1 MSLDEKPDF
10 SEPELSEDD
19 MKRLSQMGL
28 DNIIEQV
35 TTDTSSVADLFDDT
49 KEEKDNIN
57 NQNNKEKADE
67 KKADVNMAVDT
78 VDNYEAP
85 ADSAK
90 ASKKGKK
97 KQKKEKT
104 KKNNIFSVIKSV
116 FFENLDEED
125 EDLDVEKKEKSSK
138 QKVVKT
144 NKTKKYVDDVR
155 KDDDIRQS
163 APEPQAELQP
173 HAEPQPENESIID
186 DKIEPEASVNNNA
199 ASEKIVDENMAD
211 IADNINQDDENSV
224 NNDIY
229 DNTPEEKTE
238 KNDLPEEPDRSKDE
252 NVQLI
257 KEMYGD
263 KDNLDENIA
272 PKKGLIAKLKYRI
285 AQLKKKNAEE
295 DKLEEEAELADIE
308 EQKKKKEEKQAA
320 AAVKKENAKKEKEV
334 KAAEKKKAKDA
345 KAAKKAAKPKKE
357 KKPKPEPKP
366 GDILKIKPKSII
378 LFITLVASVIVLIS
392 LLNTTVSY
400 TTAISKA
407 KTNLE
412 NGDYSKVYESLSGMK
427 LNKNDETLYRQAT
440 LITYVTRQYESY
452 QNYMEMDMKTEAINA
467 LVKGLARYDT
477 YYNEANSLGVGN
489 QMKEARAQII
499 QAFNDTFKI
508 SESEAVSLVAM
519 SDNNFTQYYKKIE
532 AYGKA
537 R

>member
-35 TTDTSSVADLFDDT
+35 TTDTSSVDDLFDDT

-78 VDNYEAP
+78 VDNDETA
-85 ADSAK
+85 ADSSK

-125 EDLDVEKKEKSSK
+125 EDLDIEKKEKSSK

-144 NKTKKYVDDVR
+144 NKTKKSVDDVR

-186 DKIEPEASVNNNA
+186 
-199 ASEKIVDENMAD
+199 ENRAD

-229 DNTPEEKTE
+229 DDTSEDKTE

-366 GDILKIKPKSII
+366 GDILKIKPKSIM

-427 LNKNDETLYRQAT
+427 LNKSDETLYRQAT

-519 SDNNFTQYYKKIE
+519 SDNNFTQYYRKIE

>member
-35 TTDTSSVADLFDDT
+35 TTDTSSVDDLFDDT

-78 VDNYEAP
+78 VDNDETA
-85 ADSAK
+85 ADSSK

-125 EDLDVEKKEKSSK
+125 EDLDIEKKEKSSK

-144 NKTKKYVDDVR
+144 NKTKKSVDDVR

-173 HAEPQPENESIID
+173 HAELQPENESIID
-186 DKIEPEASVNNNA
+186 
-199 ASEKIVDENMAD
+199 ENRAD
-211 IADNINQDDENSV
+211 IADNINQDDENYV

-229 DNTPEEKTE
+229 DDTSEDKTE

-366 GDILKIKPKSII
+366 GDILKIKPKSIM

-427 LNKNDETLYRQAT
+427 LNKSDETLYRQAT

-519 SDNNFTQYYKKIE
+519 SDNNFTQYYRKIE

>member
-35 TTDTSSVADLFDDT
+35 TTDTSSVDDLFDDT

-57 NQNNKEKADE
+57 NQNNKEKSDE

-78 VDNYEAP
+78 VDNDETAS
-85 ADSAK
+85 DSAK

-125 EDLDVEKKEKSSK
+125 EDLDIEKKEKSSK

-144 NKTKKYVDDVR
+144 NKTKKSVDDVR

-186 DKIEPEASVNNNA
+186 
-199 ASEKIVDENMAD
+199 ENRAD
-211 IADNINQDDENSV
+211 IADNINQDAENSV

-229 DNTPEEKTE
+229 DDTSEDKTE

-295 DKLEEEAELADIE
+295 DKLEEEAELADVE

-366 GDILKIKPKSII
+366 GDILKIKPKSIM

-427 LNKNDETLYRQAT
+427 LNKSDETLYRQAT

-467 LVKGLARYDT
+467 LVKGLSRYDT

-508 SESEAVSLVAM
+508 SESEAVSLVSM
-519 SDNNFTQYYKKIE
+519 SDNNFTQYYRKIE

>member
-35 TTDTSSVADLFDDT
+35 TTDTSSVDDLFDDT

-78 VDNYEAP
+78 VDNDETAS
-85 ADSAK
+85 DSAK

-125 EDLDVEKKEKSSK
+125 EDLDIEKKEKSSK

-144 NKTKKYVDDVR
+144 NKTKKSVDDVR

-186 DKIEPEASVNNNA
+186 
-199 ASEKIVDENMAD
+199 ENRAD

-229 DNTPEEKTE
+229 DDTSEDKTE

-357 KKPKPEPKP
+357 KKPRPEPKP
-366 GDILKIKPKSII
+366 GDILKIKPKSIM

-427 LNKNDETLYRQAT
+427 LNKSDETLYRQAT

-519 SDNNFTQYYKKIE
+519 SDNNFTQYYRKIE

>member
-35 TTDTSSVADLFDDT
+35 TTDTSSVDDLFDDT

-78 VDNYEAP
+78 VDNDETA

-125 EDLDVEKKEKSSK
+125 EDLDIEKKEKSSK

-144 NKTKKYVDDVR
+144 NKTKKSVDDVR

-173 HAEPQPENESIID
+173 HAEPQPENESII
-186 DKIEPEASVNNNA
+186 E
-199 ASEKIVDENMAD
+199 ENRAD

-229 DNTPEEKTE
+229 DDTSEDKTE

-272 PKKGLIAKLKYRI
+272 PKKGFIAKLKYRI

-366 GDILKIKPKSII
+366 GDILKIKPKSIM

-427 LNKNDETLYRQAT
+427 LNKSDETLYRQAT

-519 SDNNFTQYYKKIE
+519 SDNNFTQYYRKIE

>member
-35 TTDTSSVADLFDDT
+35 TTDTSSVDDLFDDT

-78 VDNYEAP
+78 VDNDETAS
-85 ADSAK
+85 DSAK

-125 EDLDVEKKEKSSK
+125 EDLDIEKKEKSSK

-144 NKTKKYVDDVR
+144 NKTKKSVDDVR

-186 DKIEPEASVNNNA
+186 
-199 ASEKIVDENMAD
+199 ENRAD

-229 DNTPEEKTE
+229 DDTSEDKTE

-366 GDILKIKPKSII
+366 GDILKIKPKSIM

-427 LNKNDETLYRQAT
+427 LNKSDETLYRQAT

>member
-10 SEPELSEDD
+10 SEPELSEED

-35 TTDTSSVADLFDDT
+35 TTDTSSVDDLFDDT

-78 VDNYEAP
+78 VDNDETA

-125 EDLDVEKKEKSSK
+125 EDLDIEKKEKSSK

-144 NKTKKYVDDVR
+144 NKTKKSVDDVR

-173 HAEPQPENESIID
+173 ENESIID
-186 DKIEPEASVNNNA
+186 
-199 ASEKIVDENMAD
+199 ENRAD

-229 DNTPEEKTE
+229 DDTSEDKTE

-366 GDILKIKPKSII
+366 GDILKIKPKSIM

-427 LNKNDETLYRQAT
+427 LNKSDETLYRQAT

-519 SDNNFTQYYKKIE
+519 SDNNFTQYYRKIE

>member
-35 TTDTSSVADLFDDT
+35 TTDTSSVDDLFDDT

-78 VDNYEAP
+78 VDNDETA
-85 ADSAK
+85 ADSSK

-125 EDLDVEKKEKSSK
+125 EDLDIEKKEKSSK

-144 NKTKKYVDDVR
+144 NKTKKSVDDVR

-173 HAEPQPENESIID
+173 HAELQPENESIID
-186 DKIEPEASVNNNA
+186 
-199 ASEKIVDENMAD
+199 ENRAD

-229 DNTPEEKTE
+229 DDTSEDKTE

-366 GDILKIKPKSII
+366 GDILKIKPKSIM

-392 LLNTTVSY
+392 LLNTIVSY

-427 LNKNDETLYRQAT
+427 LNKSDETLYRQAT

-519 SDNNFTQYYKKIE
+519 SDNNFTQYYRKIE

>member
-10 SEPELSEDD
+10 SEPELSEED

-35 TTDTSSVADLFDDT
+35 TTDTSSVDDLFDDT

-78 VDNYEAP
+78 VDNDETA

-125 EDLDVEKKEKSSK
+125 EDLDIEKKEKSSK

-144 NKTKKYVDDVR
+144 NKTKKSVDDVR

-163 APEPQAELQP
+163 APEPQTELQP
-173 HAEPQPENESIID
+173 HAEPQPENESII
-186 DKIEPEASVNNNA
+186 E
-199 ASEKIVDENMAD
+199 ENRAD

-229 DNTPEEKTE
+229 DDTPEDKTE

-295 DKLEEEAELADIE
+295 DKLEEEVELADIE

-366 GDILKIKPKSII
+366 GDILKIKPKSIM

-427 LNKNDETLYRQAT
+427 LNKSDETLYRQAT

-519 SDNNFTQYYKKIE
+519 SDNNFTQYYRKIE